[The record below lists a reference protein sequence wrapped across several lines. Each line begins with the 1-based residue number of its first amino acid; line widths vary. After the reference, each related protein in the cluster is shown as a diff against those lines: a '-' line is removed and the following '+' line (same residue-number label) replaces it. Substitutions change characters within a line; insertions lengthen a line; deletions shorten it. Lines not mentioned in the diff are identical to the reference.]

1 MVREEGR
8 LIVARGKLWFCT
20 CNTWATVE
28 GSVGVDAHRVLDAA
42 AVVGLALVDVV
53 ADLPLAAGK
62 V

>member
-1 MVREEGR
+1 M
-8 LIVARGKLWFCT
+8 ARGKLWFCT